1 MRRISINFTTVLAER
16 FEALKAVF
24 SEHLHDNS
32 GEILPH
38 ILVSDYLRRAQQCK
52 NEQWVARF
60 FAALETNF
68 SGDYDDELSELLS
81 VSVLEHIDPLNASD
95 RELIQFLGTR
105 MREEHRRIFGR

>member
-1 MRRISINFTTVLAER
+1 MSRISINFTTDLAER
-16 FEALKAVF
+16 FDALKAVF

-60 FAALETNF
+60 LPPWKQISLEITMTN
-68 SGDYDDELSELLS
+68 
-81 VSVLEHIDPLNASD
+81 
-95 RELIQFLGTR
+95 
-105 MREEHRRIFGR
+105 